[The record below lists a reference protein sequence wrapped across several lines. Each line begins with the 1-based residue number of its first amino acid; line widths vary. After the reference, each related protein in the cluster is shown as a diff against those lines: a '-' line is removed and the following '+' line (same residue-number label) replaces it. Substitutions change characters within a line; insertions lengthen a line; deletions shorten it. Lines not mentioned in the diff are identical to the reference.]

1 MADDSALTFCAEQVR
16 VHDDDRFLC
25 ALFAPEP
32 ARKGLL
38 ALYAFNLEIAKIREI
53 VSEPMPGRIR
63 LQWWREAIAGI
74 YAGTPPRHEV
84 AAALCHAVE
93 RFGLTRAQ
101 FDRLIDGREFDLD
114 DAPPQDLGALEA
126 YAEATSATLNALALE
141 VLGARGAAAHAAG
154 RHVGIAWALVGH
166 LRAAAFHARAGRTFL
181 PADLLKSAGL
191 TPEDVFALEPSAL
204 KPLKALGRVAAEIAD
219 AARRHLLE
227 ARKSRAEIPREALP
241 ALLCGA
247 LAEAYLGRIRR
258 AGYNLFAP
266 NLGIA
271 KPARQIRLALSALR
285 GRF

>member
-1 MADDSALTFCAEQVR
+1 MDDDSALSYCAEQVR

-38 ALYAFNLEIAKIREI
+38 ALYAFNLEIARIREI

-84 AAALCHAVE
+84 AAALSHAVE
-93 RFGLTRAQ
+93 RFRLTRAQ

-114 DAPPQDLGALEA
+114 DEPPPDLGALEA

-141 VLGARGAAAHAAG
+141 VLGERGAAAHAAG

-166 LRAAAFHARAGRTFL
+166 LRAAAFHARARRTFL
-181 PADLLKSAGL
+181 PVESLQKQGL
-191 TPEDVFALEPSAL
+191 TPEDLFAL
-204 KPLKALGRVAAEIAD
+204 KPSQALGRVAAEIAE

-227 ARKSRAEIPREALP
+227 ARKSRAEIPRQARP
-241 ALLCGA
+241 ALLCGV

-285 GRF
+285 GMF